1 MQAHSQSST
10 ENSHQATEMEKKLE
24 SALKEIEQMKR
35 EFIEVKNL
43 LISSKG
49 SKPNPVPLGSDM
61 DVAESTEDS
70 PVNSDPTSMNASI
83 ASVEEFIVD
92 PMSIP
97 PGGSSAQHLNLVPTI
112 QQ

>member
-1 MQAHSQSST
+1 
-10 ENSHQATEMEKKLE
+10 MEKKLE
-24 SALKEIEQMKR
+24 SAVKEIEQMKR
-35 EFIEVKNL
+35 EFMEVKNL

-49 SKPNPVPLGSDM
+49 SKHNTVPLVSGL
-61 DVAESTEDS
+61 DVLESTEDS
-70 PVNSDPTSMNASI
+70 PVNSAPSSMNASI

-97 PGGSSAQHLNLVPTI
+97 PGGSAQNLNLVPTI